1 MLHVYL
7 YSFSLLI
14 FWLCFSHISHLS
26 FFNSSQS
33 YIVRCL
39 SFFLF
44 YSHLNLISPS
54 FSAIFLVF
62 MLLYCFAFDT
72 SRLLY
77 LSLRPPQFSS
87 LSLAHPYHHLHFYV
101 SFYALLSASCFHLHC
116 LYLRFS
122 SSLFFFL
129 TLRARTLLSVWFSVS
144 IPSNKVSI
152 DNACDADW

>member
-1 MLHVYL
+1 MLFNHTLYAFLYFTTFPMLHVYL

-14 FWLCFSHISHLS
+14 FLIMLFLYFTSL
-26 FFNSSQS
+26 FFNSFQS

-44 YSHLNLISPS
+44 CSHLNLILPS

-87 LSLAHPYHHLHFYV
+87 LSLAHPYHHFHSYV

-129 TLRARTLLSVWFSVS
+129 TLRARTLLSV
-144 IPSNKVSI
+144 
-152 DNACDADW
+152 